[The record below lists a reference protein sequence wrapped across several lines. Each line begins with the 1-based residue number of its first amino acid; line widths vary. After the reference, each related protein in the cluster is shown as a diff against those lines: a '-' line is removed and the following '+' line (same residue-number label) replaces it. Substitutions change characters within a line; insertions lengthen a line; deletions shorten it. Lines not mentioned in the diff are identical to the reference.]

1 MYSWHE
7 GKTGFERGSGTLIL
21 VIIPSTKVSAIKR
34 VKEKGKEGK
43 ERLRP
48 SSENP
53 LLGKFEGDRVINYQ
67 KEGAR
72 E

>member
-1 MYSWHE
+1 MK

-34 VKEKGKEGK
+34 VKETGKEGK

-48 SSENP
+48 S
-53 LLGKFEGDRVINYQ
+53 
-67 KEGAR
+67 
-72 E
+72 